1 MKLVILDRDGVINH
15 DSKHYIKSVD
25 EWHPIEEALDAIR
38 LLTESDFFVAVATN
52 QSGIARGLYTHEILA
67 DIHQKM
73 CECVREAG
81 GLIDKIVYCPHHP
94 TEGCACRKPSPGM
107 LHEIAAHYDVSLEG
121 VPFIGDRMSDVV
133 CAKTVGAEPYMIHSP
148 MTMIDD
154 EEDIK
159 AVKRFPHLKEAV
171 LDILA
176 REVKNT

>member
-15 DSKHYIKSVD
+15 DSKDYIKSVN
-25 EWHPIEEALDAIR
+25 EWHPIDEALEAIS
-38 LLTESDFFVAVATN
+38 LLTRADFFVAVATN

-94 TEGCACRKPSPGM
+94 KEDCGCRKPKPGM
-107 LHEIAAHYDVSLEG
+107 LHEIAAHYEVSLDG
-121 VPFIGDRMSDVV
+121 VPFIGDRVSDVV
-133 CAKTVGAEPYMIHSP
+133 CARAAGAQPYIIHSP
-148 MTMIDD
+148 MTVIEDD
-154 EEDIK
+154 VALKEI
-159 AVKRFPHLKEAV
+159 KRFPHLKEAV